1 MSAVRVLQVTS
12 MVRALRVMSWVVAML
27 MWVLQVVCRLVAPL
41 VLSLRRVVLGV
52 LWAVV
57 SSVVPMV
64 RVTQAMH
71 WVTVRPVC
79 AVGDAL
85 RTGGGGLEGGLP
97 VVQRAMVALVPQVV
111 DPVMVLL
118 VMPTRWFVCLSARGV
133 GAGVGRLPVRVV
145 VAVGVGAPGTWWA
158 WLGAGAR
165 VGVYLVRVA
174 GGLWAVG
181 VLLPCMWR
189 FGLSG
194 GAWPA
199 CALRGWCGVWSA
211 WVVSVWVFGV
221 GCWLWACRPR
231 GVVGRDGGVAGD
243 VDGDRAAGDKG
254 GTAMLAVTGVGA
266 VGGVERGGVA
276 GVVQGGWWCAWRRH
290 RECCRGKGV
299 VGDAL
304 GGGAAGERLAER
316 RGR

>member
-12 MVRALRVMSWVVAML
+12 MMRALRVMSWVVAML

-52 LWAVV
+52 LWSVV
-57 SSVVPMV
+57 SLVVPMV

-71 WVTVRPVC
+71 RVAVRPVC

-85 RTGGGGLEGGLP
+85 GTGGWGLEGGSPL
-97 VVQRAMVALVPQVV
+97 VQRAMVALVPQVV
-111 DPVMVLL
+111 DRVMVLL

-133 GAGVGRLPVRVV
+133 VAGVGPLPMRVV
-145 VAVGVGAPGTWWA
+145 VAVGVRAPGAWWA

-174 GGLWAVG
+174 GGLWAAG
-181 VLLPCMWR
+181 ALLRCVWR
-189 FGLSG
+189 FVLSG

-231 GVVGRDGGVAGD
+231 GLVGRDGGTAGD
-243 VDGDRAAGDKG
+243 VDGDGAAGDKG
-254 GTAMLAVTGVGA
+254 GTAVLAVSGVAA
-266 VGGVERGGVA
+266 VVGVESGGVA
-276 GVVQGGWWCAWRRH
+276 GVVPGGWWCAWRRR
-290 RECCRGKGV
+290 RECC
-299 VGDAL
+299 L
-304 GGGAAGERLAER
+304 EGGCCW
-316 RGR
+316 

>member
-1 MSAVRVLQVTS
+1 MSAVRALQVTS
-12 MVRALRVMSWVVAML
+12 MVRALRVMSWVVL
-27 MWVLQVVCRLVAPL
+27 MWVLQVVCWLVVPL

-71 WVTVRPVC
+71 RATVRPVC

-85 RTGGGGLEGGLP
+85 GTGRGGLEGGLP
-97 VVQRAMVALVPQVV
+97 LVQRAMVALVPQVV
-111 DPVMVLL
+111 DRVMVLL
-118 VMPTRWFVCLSARGV
+118 VMRTRWFVCLSARGV
-133 GAGVGRLPVRVV
+133 GAGVGRLPVREV
-145 VAVGVGAPGTWWA
+145 VAVGVGAPGAWWA
-158 WLGAGAR
+158 WLGASAR

-174 GGLWAVG
+174 GGLRAVG
-181 VLLPCMWR
+181 VLLPCVWR
-189 FGLSG
+189 FVLSG

-231 GVVGRDGGVAGD
+231 GVVGHDGGATGD
-243 VDGDRAAGDKG
+243 VDGVGAAGDKG
-254 GTAMLAVTGVGA
+254 GTAMLAVSGVGA
-266 VGGVERGGVA
+266 VGGVERGGVV
-276 GVVQGGWWCAWRRH
+276 GVVPGGWWCAWRRR
-290 RECCRGKGV
+290 RECCRG
-299 VGDAL
+299 
-304 GGGAAGERLAER
+304 GGCCW
-316 RGR
+316 

>member
-1 MSAVRVLQVTS
+1 
-12 MVRALRVMSWVVAML
+12 MVRALRVMSWVVL

-41 VLSLRRVVLGV
+41 VLSLRRLVLGV
-52 LWAVV
+52 LWAVL

-71 WVTVRPVC
+71 RVTVRPVC

-97 VVQRAMVALVPQVV
+97 LVQRGMVALVPQVV
-111 DPVMVLL
+111 DRVMVLL

-133 GAGVGRLPVRVV
+133 GAGVRRLPVRVV
-145 VAVGVGAPGTWWA
+145 VAVGVGAPRAWWA

-174 GGLWAVG
+174 GGLWAAG
-181 VLLPCMWR
+181 VLLPCVWR
-189 FGLSG
+189 FVLSG
-194 GAWPA
+194 GAWSA
-199 CALRGWCGVWSA
+199 CALPGWCGLWSA

-221 GCWLWACRPR
+221 GCPLWGCRPR
-231 GVVGRDGGVAGD
+231 GVVGRDGGAAGD
-243 VDGDRAAGDKG
+243 VDGDGAAGDKG
-254 GTAMLAVTGVGA
+254 GTAMLAVSGVGA

-276 GVVQGGWWCAWRRH
+276 GVVPDGWWYAWRR
-290 RECCRGKGV
+290 RPECCRG
-299 VGDAL
+299 
-304 GGGAAGERLAER
+304 GGCCW
-316 RGR
+316 

>member
-27 MWVLQVVCRLVAPL
+27 MWVLRVVCRLVAPL
-41 VLSLRRVVLGV
+41 VLFLRRVVLGLLWVMV
-52 LWAVV
+52 L
-57 SSVVPMV
+57 SVVPMA

-85 RTGGGGLEGGLP
+85 GTGGGGLEVGLP
-97 VVQRAMVALVPQVV
+97 LVQRAMVALVLQVM
-111 DPVMVLL
+111 DQVMVLL

-133 GAGVGRLPVRVV
+133 GAGVGRLPVRVL
-145 VAVGVGAPGTWWA
+145 VAVGVGAPGAWWA
-158 WLGAGAR
+158 WLGAGAS

-181 VLLPCMWR
+181 ALLPCVWR
-189 FGLSG
+189 FVFSG

-199 CALRGWCGVWSA
+199 CALRGSCGVWSA
-211 WVVSVWVFGV
+211 WVVSVWVLGV

-231 GVVGRDGGVAGD
+231 GVVGRDGGAAGD
-243 VDGDRAAGDKG
+243 VDGDGAAGDKG
-254 GTAMLAVTGVGA
+254 GTAV
-266 VGGVERGGVA
+266 
-276 GVVQGGWWCAWRRH
+276 
-290 RECCRGKGV
+290 
-299 VGDAL
+299 
-304 GGGAAGERLAER
+304 
-316 RGR
+316 

>member
-12 MVRALRVMSWVVAML
+12 VVRALRVRSLVVAML

-64 RVTQAMH
+64 RVT
-71 WVTVRPVC
+71 
-79 AVGDAL
+79 
-85 RTGGGGLEGGLP
+85 GGWGLEGGLP
-97 VVQRAMVALVPQVV
+97 LVQRAMVALVPQVV
-111 DPVMVLL
+111 DRVMVLL

-133 GAGVGRLPVRVV
+133 GAGAGRFPVRVV
-145 VAVGVGAPGTWWA
+145 VAVGVGAPGAWLA

-174 GGLWAVG
+174 GGLWAAG
-181 VLLPCMWR
+181 ALLPCVWR
-189 FGLSG
+189 FVLSG

-231 GVVGRDGGVAGD
+231 GVVGRDGGAAGD
-243 VDGDRAAGDKG
+243 VDGDGAAGDKG
-254 GTAMLAVTGVGA
+254 GTVMLAVSGVGA
-266 VGGVERGGVA
+266 VGGVERGGVER
-276 GVVQGGWWCAWRRH
+276 VVPGGWWCAWRRR
-290 RECCRGKGV
+290 RECRR
-299 VGDAL
+299 
-304 GGGAAGERLAER
+304 GGGCCW
-316 RGR
+316 

>member
-57 SSVVPMV
+57 SSVVPMA

-71 WVTVRPVC
+71 PVTVRPVC

-85 RTGGGGLEGGLP
+85 GTGVGGLEGGLP
-97 VVQRAMVALVPQVV
+97 LVQRAMVALVPQVV
-111 DPVMVLL
+111 DRVMVLL
-118 VMPTRWFVCLSARGV
+118 VVPTRWFVCLSACGV
-133 GAGVGRLPVRVV
+133 GAGVGRLPVRMV
-145 VAVGVGAPGTWWA
+145 VAVGVGAPGAWWA

-174 GGLWAVG
+174 GGLWAAG
-181 VLLPCMWR
+181 ALLPYVWR
-189 FGLSG
+189 IVLSG

-199 CALRGWCGVWSA
+199 CALRGWCWVWSA
-211 WVVSVWVFGV
+211 WVVSVWVFGA
-221 GCWLWACRPR
+221 GCWLWACHPR
-231 GVVGRDGGVAGD
+231 GVVGRDGGAAGD
-243 VDGDRAAGDKG
+243 VDGDGAAGDRG
-254 GTAMLAVTGVGA
+254 GTAVLAVSGVGA

-276 GVVQGGWWCAWRRH
+276 GVVRGGWWCAWRR
-290 RECCRGKGV
+290 RPECCRG
-299 VGDAL
+299 
-304 GGGAAGERLAER
+304 GGCCW
-316 RGR
+316 